1 LLRLEHVHSGY
12 RQVEIITGV
21 SLNVN
26 YGEIVSLIGANGA
39 GKSTLL
45 KTISA
50 ALPCWEGKII
60 FNDTDITKLPPHKIL
75 GLRISQ
81 VPEGRQ
87 IIGELTVREN
97 LILGCYL
104 RYSELGRGGRKR
116 LMDYVCDLFPILSE
130 RMNQVAGTLSGGEQQ
145 MLAISRAL
153 MGEPKLLLTDE
164 PTLGLAPLIV
174 DAVCG
179 VLKDLNKNGLTLLLV
194 EQNALIAL
202 EMAQRAY
209 VLEGGKITMEGKG
222 SDLLQDAKVR
232 ESYLGV

>member
-1 LLRLEHVHSGY
+1 
-12 RQVEIITGV
+12 
-21 SLNVN
+21 
-26 YGEIVSLIGANGA
+26 
-39 GKSTLL
+39 
-45 KTISA
+45 
-50 ALPCWEGKII
+50 
-60 FNDTDITKLPPHKIL
+60 
-75 GLRISQ
+75 
-81 VPEGRQ
+81 
-87 IIGELTVREN
+87 
-97 LILGCYL
+97 
-104 RYSELGRGGRKR
+104 
-116 LMDYVCDLFPILSE
+116 MDYVCNLFPILSE
-130 RMNQVAGTLSGGEQQ
+130 RINQVAGTLSGGEQQ

-222 SDLLQDAKVR
+222 SDLLQDTKVR